1 MISIART
8 ISAEFEWQ
16 GASVTVDIKVP
27 TAADM
32 YSLSGKTDTDYFMAF
47 VTKVTSDDVDG
58 WQNGV
63 DAQAVLDTPGAFG
76 LVRAVMT
83 VIIEKAM
90 LGAERKN

>member
-1 MISIART
+1 MISIERR

-32 YSLSGKTDTDYFMAF
+32 YTLSGKSDTDYFTAF
-47 VTKVTSDDVDG
+47 VTKVTSADVEG
-58 WQNGV
+58 WQDGV
-63 DAQAVLDTPGAFG
+63 GAQTVLDTPGTFG